1 MGIQM
6 AQLTRTEEDIFQLAK
21 TKAYQDLSFAYGLVR
36 DGARYHRLWSDSV
49 RNDLRRIRELRY
61 VHFEKELAVTALKNT
76 AQRLSDLLQEAK
88 T

>member
-1 MGIQM
+1 M
-6 AQLTRTEEDIFQLAK
+6 AQLTRIEEDIFQLAK

-49 RNDLRRIRELRY
+49 RKDLRRVRELAYEQHDEEQAIFQLTRI
-61 VHFEKELAVTALKNT
+61 AW
-76 AQRLSDLLQEAK
+76 RLSDLLQEAK